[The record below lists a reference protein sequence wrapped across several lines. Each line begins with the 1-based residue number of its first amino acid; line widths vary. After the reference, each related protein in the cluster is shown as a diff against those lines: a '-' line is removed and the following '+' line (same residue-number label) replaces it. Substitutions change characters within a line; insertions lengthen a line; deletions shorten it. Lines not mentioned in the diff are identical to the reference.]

1 MVRGYTSGMPEGEV
15 VSKNTFKYELIIL
28 DPSLHKYIE
37 ATEETESFIKAVFNV
52 LMGNRKL
59 CDKILTIYCRKPK
72 SGDFQYMAKYDGQ
85 SSRGSGDISYSRI
98 IKLANGLEYYLTDER
113 FEIL

>member
-1 MVRGYTSGMPEGEV
+1 MPEGEV

-52 LMGNRKL
+52 LMRNRKL

-72 SGDFQYMAKYDGQ
+72 VRRFSVYGKIRWAIIQ
-85 SSRGSGDISYSRI
+85 RI
-98 IKLANGLEYYLTDER
+98 W
-113 FEIL
+113 